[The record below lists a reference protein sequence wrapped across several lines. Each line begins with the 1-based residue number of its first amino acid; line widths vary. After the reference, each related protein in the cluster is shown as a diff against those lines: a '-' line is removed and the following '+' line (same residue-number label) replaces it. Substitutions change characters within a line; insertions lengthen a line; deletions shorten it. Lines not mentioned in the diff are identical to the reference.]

1 MSLQDR
7 LMAEM
12 QDAMRAGDSVRR
24 DTLRLLRAAIHNRE
38 IELQRDATD
47 EDILEVISRQVKQRN
62 ESIEMFR
69 QGGRQDLVDAEEA
82 QKAILEEYL
91 PKQLSQAEIEQV
103 VQEIVSELG
112 ATDMRQMGA
121 VMREAMSRLKGQA
134 DGRLVNQVV
143 REILSR

>member
-12 QDAMRAGDSVRR
+12 QNAMRAGDVVRR
-24 DTLRLLRAAIHNRE
+24 DTIRLLRAAIRNRE

-47 EDILEVISRQVKQRN
+47 EDVLEVIARQVKQRN
-62 ESIEMFR
+62 ESIALFH
-69 QGGRQDLVDAEEA
+69 QGGREDLVAAEEA

-91 PKQLSQAEIEQV
+91 PRQLAQSEIEQV
-103 VQEIVSELG
+103 VREIVAELR

-134 DGRLVNQVV
+134 DGSLVNEVV

>member
-7 LMAEM
+7 LMADM
-12 QDAMRAGDSVRR
+12 QDAMRAGDTVRR
-24 DTLRLLRAAIHNRE
+24 DTLRLLRAAIRNRE

-47 EDILEVISRQVKQRN
+47 EDVVEVISRQVKQRS

-91 PKQLSQAEIEQV
+91 PQQLTQAEITAA
-103 VQEIVSELG
+103 VQEIVAEMG
-112 ATDMRQMGA
+112 AADMRQMGA
-121 VMREAMSRLKGQA
+121 VMREAMSRLKGRA

-143 REILSR
+143 REILSQ